1 MTTGARLKEFD
12 FWREG
17 YGGATVTIYVGGTT
31 TLAQVWEDI
40 ECTVAADNPQTLDTK
55 ELDEY
60 HQAFGKWAQPLY
72 TTSPYHLRISTG
84 ERSGIETPPLISMDG
99 VDISLAEASA
109 RHGDSTIVIAD
120 WLERTIDVLTYGEFS
135 PDTDTTTTTETLN
148 AAIGVAAAQGGGF
161 VLLPP
166 GSVEIQPITLPEG
179 VVLRGSGV
187 SATTLRCPTANTSI
201 VSIGGDGAGLQDLV
215 LDGVVVPENTYG
227 VDALNCNS
235 VVFDRCLVRRFETGV
250 RLRGGS
256 GHRWTNFSVASC
268 GTGALL
274 AGDLDTA
281 STGLGAM
288 FGHCVWTGGAVAFNT
303 DCGVQLRAVDALC
316 TNIALHN
323 IQFEANLADSLLI
336 TGARDVRAHGC
347 WFHSNLTSL
356 KVQDNEDTPLPT
368 INTAS
373 RITFDGGF
381 FDGAAN
387 GTTLFFAGECDLIR
401 FRGVDFI
408 NCDFDLDSPQRT
420 ILLTDCKTDAETTVQ
435 GVTQFLM
442 RRSTDNGG
450 QAAGTTSGAVTVSA
464 YSETVPPGESWI
476 MDAKVVGKRVNGTE
490 RGSWWITGTVDRP
503 AATLAYVNVV
513 TPFTVGLVVT
523 GQSSGASARIVAD
536 SAGTLSLIDITGDF
550 TNNEV
555 IADTGGGEAQVSGT
569 LSTTNAVL
577 SGAGSEDIKTPDD
590 GFSGAVVEFAAN
602 SANAE
607 LQFTGV
613 ASHDIEWTYV
623 LNIHKS

>member
-1 MTTGARLKEFD
+1 MTTGVRIKEFD
-12 FWREG
+12 FWHEG

-31 TLAQVWEDI
+31 TLAPIYEDI
-40 ECTVAADNPQTLDTK
+40 ECTIPADNPQTLDSR
-55 ELDEY
+55 ELDDL
-60 HQAFGKWAQPLY
+60 HQPFGKWAQPLY

-84 ERSGIETPPLISMDG
+84 ERSGIETPPLVSMDG
-99 VDISLAEASA
+99 VDISLAEAQA

-120 WLERTIDVLTYGEFS
+120 WLERTIDVLTYGDFS
-135 PDTDTTTTTETLN
+135 DEQGATTSTETLN
-148 AAIGVAAAQGGGF
+148 AAIGVAAAQGGGY
-161 VLLPP
+161 VLVPP

-179 VVLRGSGV
+179 VVLRGAGV
-187 SATTLRCPTANTSI
+187 SATTLRCPTSNTSI
-201 VSIGGDGAGLQDLV
+201 VTLGGDGAGLQDLI
-215 LDGVVVPENTYG
+215 LDGVTVPENTYG

-256 GHRWTNFSVASC
+256 GHRWTSFSVASC
-268 GTGALL
+268 DVGALL

-288 FGHCVWTGGAVAFNT
+288 FGHSVWLGGAVAFNT
-303 DCGVQLRAVDALC
+303 TAGIELRAVDALC
-316 TNIALHN
+316 TNIALHGV
-323 IQFEANLADSLLI
+323 QFEANLADSLLI
-336 TGARDVRAHGC
+336 TGARDVRTHGC

-356 KVQDNEDTPLPT
+356 KIQDNDTTPLPL

-373 RITFDGGF
+373 RISIDGGF
-381 FDGAAN
+381 FDGASN
-387 GTTLFFAGECDLIR
+387 GTTLFFAGECDLVR

-408 NCDFDLDSPQRT
+408 NCDFDLDSPQHT
-420 ILLTDCKTDAETTVQ
+420 ILLTDCKTDAQTTSQ

-450 QAAGTTSGAVTVSA
+450 QAAGTTAGATTVTA
-464 YSETVPPGESWI
+464 YSETVPPGETWI
-476 MDAKVVGKRVNGTE
+476 MDAKVVGKRTNGTE
-490 RGSWWITGTVDRP
+490 RGSWWITGTIDRP
-503 AATLAYVNVV
+503 AATLAYVNLV
-513 TPFTVGLVVT
+513 TAFTIGLIVT
-523 GQSSGASARIVAD
+523 GASSGASARIVGD
-536 SAGTLSLIDITGDF
+536 SAGTLTLIDITGTF

-569 LSTTNAVL
+569 ISTSNAVL
-577 SGAGSEDIKTPDD
+577 SASANEDIKTPDD

-613 ASHDIEWTYV
+613 ASHNIEWTYV
-623 LNIHKS
+623 LNILKS